1 MSATML
7 ETNVLVAQAYE
18 QLKAGCSIEDV
29 AGFLQEQGL
38 DAPTAYAIADAQAKI
53 AQENVQPAPVAAEPV
68 KQSTPMPEPVK
79 LSAVGAS
86 DFVDDAEIAKRIDA
100 LMGEGKTDKEIATQ
114 LAMEFEGD
122 ISDLIAAARRNA
134 AEKVRQLEDEVETSH
149 FYEDTA
155 RHEAMDM
162 VDEVDAVKE
171 DSDRLWLENYCLKM
185 GKKMPIDAKEIK
197 RYAEVL
203 KRVEKANTQREEAA
217 WREAENAS
225 LPSFPHLT
233 GSLNDLAES
242 VCPDLPYEFKAMSAI
257 TYWGLIR
264 SGKDKFA
271 QETGDSNFQTRFNA
285 VFVAPPQRGKSASST
300 EIIAVLKAFAPKSL
314 IDTTSVDSG
323 PALVDAFDDSQKLL
337 EPMNDDRAARV
348 LLNPDELS
356 DILEKSKTT
365 PTSKNSLLAE
375 FLRLFEGTRTGNRAR
390 RAGKTQLENCHLA
403 IIGGATPENYQNM
416 WTGTGSGATG
426 LQSRFVVIGTD
437 APRLPIDRTPSDIIR
452 LDGIRKR
459 LLAQAQKPDQTI
471 TWDSE
476 ARDLLRSWWN
486 SVERDKPSEVRVE
499 DFVKRLL
506 LVLAQTN
513 DTNIVT
519 VELVKIGIAFGDYV
533 IAARE
538 KYNPSGDAYTWTQR
552 FENDIVTIFKKQGK
566 PMTANEVRR
575 FVHPDKKPG
584 GYGQYQNAWRNL
596 INTGV
601 IKQESATVHNTGRYV
616 YAG

>member
-1 MSATML
+1 MAATML

-18 QLKAGCSIEDV
+18 RLQAGYSIDDV
-29 AGFLQEQGL
+29 ATFLQEKGL
-38 DAPTAYAIADAQAKI
+38 DAPTAYGIADAQAKI
-53 AQENVQPAPVAAEPV
+53 VPEKPAPVADPV

-79 LSAVGAS
+79 LSAAGAS
-86 DFVDDAEIAKRIDA
+86 DFADDGEIAKRIDA
-100 LMGEGKTDKEIATQ
+100 LIGEGETDKEIATQ
-114 LAMEFEGD
+114 LATEFEGD

-134 AEKVRQLEDEVETSH
+134 AEKVRQLENEVETSH
-149 FYEDTA
+149 FYEDTT

-162 VDEVDAVKE
+162 VDEVAAVKE

-185 GKKMPIDAKEIK
+185 GKKMPIDSKDIK

-203 KRVEKANTQREEAA
+203 KRVEKANVQREEAA

-233 GSLNDLAES
+233 GSLNDLAEA
-242 VCPDLPYEFKAMSAI
+242 VCPDLPYEFKAMSAV

-300 EIIAVLKAFAPKSL
+300 EIITVLKAFAPKSL

-323 PALVDAFDDSQKLL
+323 PALVDAFDDSQKLI
-337 EPMNDDRAARV
+337 EPMNEDRAARV

-486 SVERDKPSEVRVE
+486 SVERDKASEVRVE

-513 DTNIVT
+513 DTTVIT

-538 KYNPSGDAYTWTQR
+538 KYNPSGDAYTWIQR